1 MKVAMVI
8 LSPDERVAGRSEA
21 EHDFDA
27 LVRWYAVLR
36 AQGKLV
42 ASARLAPARTATVIS
57 WRGQQPIVMDG
68 PYVEAKESVGGFVI
82 LDVPTEAEALDIVC
96 AFPARDG
103 ARIELRPVIEAP
115 PTVEA

>member
-8 LSPDERVAGRSEA
+8 VSSDKREAERSEA

-27 LVRWYAVLR
+27 LVRWYAALR

-42 ASARLAPARTATVIS
+42 ASARLAPAHTATVIS
-57 WRGQQPIVMDG
+57 WRGKQPIVMDG

-82 LDVPTEAEALDIVC
+82 LDVASEVEALDIAC
-96 AFPARDG
+96 SMPAREG
-103 ARIELRPVIEAP
+103 ARIELRLVVERP
-115 PTVEA
+115 PAVEA

>member
-8 LSPDERVAGRSEA
+8 LSSDERAARQSAA

-27 LVRWYAVLR
+27 LVRWYAALR

-82 LDVPTEAEALDIVC
+82 LDVASEAEALDIAC
-96 AFPARDG
+96 SMPAREG
-103 ARIELRPVIEAP
+103 ARIEIRPVVETP
-115 PTVEA
+115 PAVEA